1 MICLSIKTMVLSLS
15 LILLLLLLCPISF
28 CMESQEDLL
37 SSLQKTVDNDFD
49 SIIYLPDEQ
58 RCDSPLY
65 SKVQISLFVE
75 TNQRNG
81 RRILTNH
88 EDRQLEYSLSYT
100 YKQDGIVAGK
110 AQSTA
115 DERQV
120 VTQSKALSWCL
131 LVEDPFSN
139 NDQLTLSYSLT
150 ITIPSSS
157 SSSIADDTHSSS
169 SKLDAVEGV
178 LLCGEFFVKVNKPY
192 QIDRNKLLRC
202 KSYSEKV
209 SQILEER
216 KHLCIHAYLLTY
228 IYLCTHHMH
237 TTMHTYIHT
246 YIHIYMHTYIHTNK
260 HTYIHYIKLCIHTSH
275 TYIQHILHHMHT
287 CVLTYIHISLHTS
300 HTTMHTYIYIQPYIH
315 TFIHHMHPDPYM
327 PILYCFINLDVGSRR
342 E

>member
-1 MICLSIKTMVLSLS
+1 MESKEDPVLSS
-15 LILLLLLLCPISF
+15 
-28 CMESQEDLL
+28 
-37 SSLQKTVDNDFD
+37 QKTTDNDFD
-49 SIIYLPDEQ
+49 SIVYLPNEQ

-110 AQSTA
+110 VQSTA

-150 ITIPSSS
+150 ITIPSS
-157 SSSIADDTHSSS
+157 IADNTHSSS

-209 SQILEER
+209 
-216 KHLCIHAYLLTY
+216 C
-228 IYLCTHHMH
+228 
-237 TTMHTYIHT
+237 
-246 YIHIYMHTYIHTNK
+246 
-260 HTYIHYIKLCIHTSH
+260 
-275 TYIQHILHHMHT
+275 
-287 CVLTYIHISLHTS
+287 
-300 HTTMHTYIYIQPYIH
+300 
-315 TFIHHMHPDPYM
+315 
-327 PILYCFINLDVGSRR
+327 
-342 E
+342 

>member
-1 MICLSIKTMVLSLS
+1 
-15 LILLLLLLCPISF
+15 
-28 CMESQEDLL
+28 MESQEDLVP
-37 SSLQKTVDNDFD
+37 SLQKTADNDFD
-49 SIIYLPDEQ
+49 SIVYLPDEQ

-88 EDRQLEYSLSYT
+88 EDRQLEYSISYT

-110 AQSTA
+110 GQSTA

-150 ITIPSSS
+150 ITIPSSSSSS

-216 KHLCIHAYLLTY
+216 KHLCIH
-228 IYLCTHHMH
+228 
-237 TTMHTYIHT
+237 TYIHT
-246 YIHIYMHTYIHTNK
+246 YNHTYIHMYIHIT
-260 HTYIHYIKLCIHTSH
+260 HTYIGTTIHIHTSIH
-275 TYIQHILHHMHT
+275 TY
-287 CVLTYIHISLHTS
+287 
-300 HTTMHTYIYIQPYIH
+300 
-315 TFIHHMHPDPYM
+315 
-327 PILYCFINLDVGSRR
+327 
-342 E
+342 

>member
-1 MICLSIKTMVLSLS
+1 MTHLSHVRRHIMLCLSIKTMVLSLS

-28 CMESQEDLL
+28 CMESQEDLV

-49 SIIYLPDEQ
+49 SIVYLPDEQ

-120 VTQSKALSWCL
+120 VTRSKALSWCL

-246 YIHIYMHTYIHTNK
+246 YIHIYMYT
-260 HTYIHYIKLCIHTSH
+260 
-275 TYIQHILHHMHT
+275 
-287 CVLTYIHISLHTS
+287 
-300 HTTMHTYIYIQPYIH
+300 
-315 TFIHHMHPDPYM
+315 
-327 PILYCFINLDVGSRR
+327 
-342 E
+342 

>member
-1 MICLSIKTMVLSLS
+1 MTHLSHVRRHIKLSLSIKTMVVSLS
-15 LILLLLLLCPISF
+15 LILLLLLCPISF
-28 CMESQEDLL
+28 CMESQEDLVP
-37 SSLQKTVDNDFD
+37 SLQKTADNDFD
-49 SIIYLPDEQ
+49 SIVYLPDEQ

-88 EDRQLEYSLSYT
+88 EDRQLEYSISYT

-110 AQSTA
+110 GQSTA

-150 ITIPSSS
+150 ITIPSSSSSS

-216 KHLCIHAYLLTY
+216 KHLCIH
-228 IYLCTHHMH
+228 
-237 TTMHTYIHT
+237 TYIHT
-246 YIHIYMHTYIHTNK
+246 YNHTYIHMYIHIT
-260 HTYIHYIKLCIHTSH
+260 HTYIGTTIHIHTSIH
-275 TYIQHILHHMHT
+275 TY
-287 CVLTYIHISLHTS
+287 
-300 HTTMHTYIYIQPYIH
+300 
-315 TFIHHMHPDPYM
+315 
-327 PILYCFINLDVGSRR
+327 
-342 E
+342 

>member
-1 MICLSIKTMVLSLS
+1 
-15 LILLLLLLCPISF
+15 
-28 CMESQEDLL
+28 MESQEDPVP
-37 SSLQKTVDNDFD
+37 SLQKTADNDFD
-49 SIIYLPDEQ
+49 SIVYLPDEQ

-110 AQSTA
+110 VQSTA

-150 ITIPSSS
+150 ITIPSSSS

-216 KHLCIHAYLLTY
+216 KHSYIHTCIHTY
-228 IYLCTHHMH
+228 IYLCTHHIH
-237 TTMHTYIHT
+237 TTMH
-246 YIHIYMHTYIHTNK
+246 
-260 HTYIHYIKLCIHTSH
+260 
-275 TYIQHILHHMHT
+275 
-287 CVLTYIHISLHTS
+287 
-300 HTTMHTYIYIQPYIH
+300 IYI
-315 TFIHHMHPDPYM
+315 
-327 PILYCFINLDVGSRR
+327 
-342 E
+342 